1 MSLRYRWQAYAELW
15 GRYRDTFRYF
25 WRQRRELDSPPRTN
39 DEAEFLPAALALQ
52 AQPVSP
58 LGRGV
63 AWLLTAMVAA
73 TLAWAWFGEVDII
86 VNAAGKIIPSARTK
100 TIASVDT
107 ASVAAIY
114 VREGQ
119 FVHQGEPLLDLDSSA
134 FDAERDKARANV
146 VEARLQQ
153 ARAQALI
160 EAIDRGRPP
169 ILVRPAQVA
178 EAKYQA
184 ALAHL
189 EGQYR
194 DFTAKRQHLDGDIAR
209 YASALPLV
217 AQQARDFQALAEAH
231 DVAPHAYLEK
241 EQARIELQGQLDSA
255 KNQRAALIAET
266 RKLAFDEHT
275 QAGKLASDAEQDAA
289 RADAHGRLL
298 KLSAPVSG
306 TVLQLSAHT
315 VGGVVAAAQPL
326 LQIVPQ
332 DSTVEVE
339 ASLENKDIGFVQ
351 EGQSAEVK
359 IDAFP
364 YTKYGTV
371 TGRVAYVSRDAIQD
385 EKKGLIYSVR
395 IALDQATLAVD
406 GRDAVLSPGLSIQAD
421 IKTGRR
427 RVIEY
432 VLTPLLQHGRESL
445 RER

>member
-25 WRQRRELDSPPRTN
+25 WRQRRELDSPPRSN

-63 AWLLTAMVAA
+63 AWLLMALVAA

-119 FVHQGEPLLDLDSSA
+119 FVRQSEPLLDLDSSA

-160 EAIDRGRPP
+160 DAIDRGRPP
-169 ILVRPAQVA
+169 VLIRPEQVA

-194 DFTAKRQHLDGDIAR
+194 DFTAKRQRLDGDIAR

-306 TVLQLSAHT
+306 TVLQLAAHT

-332 DSTVEVE
+332 DSTVEVD

-371 TGRVAYVSRDAIQD
+371 TGRVAHVSRDAIQD

-395 IALDQATLAVD
+395 IALDQVTLAVD
-406 GRDAVLSPGLSIQAD
+406 GHDAALSPGLSIQAD

>member
-25 WRQRRELDSPPRTN
+25 WRQRRELDSPPRSN

-63 AWLLTAMVAA
+63 AWLLMALVAA

-107 ASVAAIY
+107 ASVSAIY

-119 FVHQGEPLLDLDSSA
+119 FVRQGEPILDLDSSA

-160 EAIDRGRPP
+160 DAIDRGRPP
-169 ILVRPAQVA
+169 VLVRPAQVA
-178 EAKYQA
+178 ETKYQA

-194 DFTAKRQHLDGDIAR
+194 DFTAKRQRLDGDIAR

-266 RKLAFDEHT
+266 RKLAST
-275 QAGKLASDAEQDAA
+275 NTPKPANWPATPNRTP
-289 RADAHGRLL
+289 RAPRAM
-298 KLSAPVSG
+298 
-306 TVLQLSAHT
+306 
-315 VGGVVAAAQPL
+315 
-326 LQIVPQ
+326 
-332 DSTVEVE
+332 
-339 ASLENKDIGFVQ
+339 
-351 EGQSAEVK
+351 
-359 IDAFP
+359 
-364 YTKYGTV
+364 
-371 TGRVAYVSRDAIQD
+371 
-385 EKKGLIYSVR
+385 
-395 IALDQATLAVD
+395 AVC
-406 GRDAVLSPGLSIQAD
+406 SN
-421 IKTGRR
+421 
-427 RVIEY
+427 
-432 VLTPLLQHGRESL
+432 
-445 RER
+445 